1 MKERL
6 LVMNGSR
13 IVQAEE
19 GGAWLNR
26 KVEKAGELKPGIYN
40 IFNASKADSKA
51 QYTGTIVHT
60 DKDCVYQQTAKTEFV
75 MHRTTSFDS
84 VPKVGESKTI
94 SYGQNGRAKVEDAK
108 ASIKL
113 SKGKSL

>member
-40 IFNASKADSKA
+40 IFNATKADSKA

-60 DKDCVYQQTAKTEFV
+60 DKDSVYQQTTKTEFIV
-75 MHRTTSFDS
+75 HRTASFDS

-94 SYGQNGRAKVEDAK
+94 SYGQNGMAKVEGVK
-108 ASIKL
+108 ENVKL
-113 SKGKSL
+113 SKAKAL